1 MVLIHREHTFTVTQ
15 KGTLKSEVRTSLVI
29 HHSDV
34 LALDFTFVEGASNYV
49 NPHISFDS
57 MSGFVTR
64 YDNMSVEYKNNRN
77 VFEYSLVSLH
87 FPMIASPTPITK
99 IHDIDDV
106 GGQDDSLSGKSR
118 YDYDSKEKK
127 VMPVS
132 CDTKS

>member
-1 MVLIHREHTFTVTQ
+1 M
-15 KGTLKSEVRTSLVI
+15 I

-34 LALDFTFVEGASNYV
+34 LDFDFTFVEGASDYV
-49 NPHISFDS
+49 DPHISFDS
-57 MSGFVTR
+57 MSGFVSR
-64 YDNMSVEYKNNRN
+64 YDNMSVEYKNNIS

-87 FPMIASPTPITK
+87 FPMIASPTPITQK
-99 IHDIDDV
+99 HDIVDV

-127 VMPVS
+127 VMHVS